1 MPRPKLY
8 HTKLEQ
14 QQANRNKSLKHY
26 HKNRDTINTSRCKAY
41 EAEQTAAQLQREEAR
56 QDRRAKIELRQR
68 QQAQKHNEAMSP
80 NRTQLLSQLEEYYTC
95 RLQQMRKPPSMW
107 FDTIYHKY
115 VSETTA
121 TGVPSGKLDR
131 VILRLGVTVARI
143 DRLEGKIYQE
153 GGISPEF
160 KKAEVMARTMRS
172 YLQWAEEMQFAL
184 HNCVVFMPTHHRLT
198 LYPGDIEAE
207 ARPSQPET
215 SRVSSQAGQGTQ
227 SHPVHGFA
235 SSLLAAIPRPS
246 SVPPQSSL
254 PSSMPDPPPYTST
267 SVSSTRGEVTV
278 FYGFNRCPSPQE
290 LLEKWPL
297 GQRDAGYVVSRGTR
311 LGFFAHWS
319 IVVALTNGVSGHYQK
334 KFEHFDEALQ
344 EYSQVHAGTS
354 LAYPS
359 PEILSRPS
367 ALTRPNRLFSYA
379 DPQLQNRDLEFEID
393 THQNIRVY
401 AGPRDA
407 PSTVNR
413 VAVQATQEDGHSRD
427 HLGTGAL
434 RRQEPID
441 ISDVESEDED

>member
-8 HTKLEQ
+8 HTKLER

-80 NRTQLLSQLEEYYTC
+80 CVIPVNTLSITYASPFRNRTQLLSQLEEYYTC

-278 FYGFNRCPSPQE
+278 FYGFNLCPSPQE

-319 IVVALTNGVSGHYQK
+319 IVVALTHGVSGHYQK

-379 DPQLQNRDLEFEID
+379 DPQLQNRDLEFE
-393 THQNIRVY
+393 
-401 AGPRDA
+401 
-407 PSTVNR
+407 
-413 VAVQATQEDGHSRD
+413 EDGHSRD

>member
-1 MPRPKLY
+1 
-8 HTKLEQ
+8 
-14 QQANRNKSLKHY
+14 
-26 HKNRDTINTSRCKAY
+26 
-41 EAEQTAAQLQREEAR
+41 
-56 QDRRAKIELRQR
+56 
-68 QQAQKHNEAMSP
+68 MSP

-95 RLQQMRKPPSMW
+95 RLQQMRKPLSMW

-115 VSETTA
+115 VSKTTA
-121 TGVPSGKLDR
+121 TAVPSGKLDR
-131 VILRLGVTVARI
+131 VILRLGVTVVRI

-160 KKAEVMARTMRS
+160 KKAEVMAWTMRS
-172 YLQWAEEMQFAL
+172 YLQWAEEMQCAAMEGLTKLQKLYTQKRLQFQLASNTATNISIHCEVAL

-207 ARPSQPET
+207 ARPPQPET

-246 SVPPQSSL
+246 SVPHQSSL

-344 EYSQVHAGTS
+344 EYSQVHAVLAGTS

-367 ALTRPNRLFSYA
+367 ALTHPNRLFSYA

-413 VAVQATQEDGHSRD
+413 VAVQATQEDGHSQD

-434 RRQEPID
+434 RCQEPID

>member
-1 MPRPKLY
+1 
-8 HTKLEQ
+8 
-14 QQANRNKSLKHY
+14 
-26 HKNRDTINTSRCKAY
+26 
-41 EAEQTAAQLQREEAR
+41 
-56 QDRRAKIELRQR
+56 
-68 QQAQKHNEAMSP
+68 MSP

-95 RLQQMRKPPSMW
+95 RLHQCGSIQYTTK
-107 FDTIYHKY
+107 
-115 VSETTA
+115 TTA
-121 TGVPSGKLDR
+121 TGVLSGKLDR
-131 VILRLGVTVARI
+131 VILRLGVTVAQI

-160 KKAEVMARTMRS
+160 KKAEVMAQTMRS
-172 YLQWAEEMQFAL
+172 YLQWAEEMQCAA
-184 HNCVVFMPTHHRLT
+184 MEGLT
-198 LYPGDIEAE
+198 KLQKLYTQKGLQFQLVEAE

-227 SHPVHGFA
+227 SHLVHGFA

-254 PSSMPDPPPYTST
+254 PSPMPDPPPYTST

-344 EYSQVHAGTS
+344 EYSQVHAVLAGTS

-359 PEILSRPS
+359 PEILSCLS
-367 ALTRPNRLFSYA
+367 ALTHPNRLFSYA

-401 AGPRDA
+401 
-407 PSTVNR
+407 
-413 VAVQATQEDGHSRD
+413 AVQATQEDGHSRD

>member
-1 MPRPKLY
+1 MPCPKLY
-8 HTKLEQ
+8 HTKLER

-26 HKNRDTINTSRCKAY
+26 HKNRDTINTSRRKAY

-121 TGVPSGKLDR
+121 TGVLSGKLDR

-172 YLQWAEEMQFAL
+172 YLQWAEQMHFSSVLIAL
-184 HNCVVFMPTHHRLT
+184 HNCVVFMPTHHHLT
-198 LYPGDIEAE
+198 LYPGDTGDFSCLLTGW
-207 ARPSQPET
+207 PGYT
-215 SRVSSQAGQGTQ
+215 VSSG
-227 SHPVHGFA
+227 PWLCV
-235 SSLLAAIPRPS
+235 
-246 SVPPQSSL
+246 
-254 PSSMPDPPPYTST
+254 
-267 SVSSTRGEVTV
+267 V
-278 FYGFNRCPSPQE
+278 FTGCNTKTFFCPSPEFLAKFYARSTSLYLNICQFHSRRSQE
-290 LLEKWPL
+290 LLENWPL
-297 GQRDAGYVVSRGTR
+297 GQRDASYVVSRGTR

-354 LAYPS
+354 LAYLS
-359 PEILSRPS
+359 PEILSCPS

-393 THQNIRVY
+393 THQNIWVY
-401 AGPRDA
+401 AGPQDA